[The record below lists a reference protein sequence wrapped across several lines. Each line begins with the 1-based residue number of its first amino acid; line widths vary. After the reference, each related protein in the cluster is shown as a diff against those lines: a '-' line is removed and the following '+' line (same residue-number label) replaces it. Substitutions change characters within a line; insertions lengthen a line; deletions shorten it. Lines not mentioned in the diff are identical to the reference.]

1 MPVILFLIGQC
12 RFNIEVP
19 LVSFLFNLPSS
30 GDCWGSLFETA
41 ADMKYAGTIISKLT
55 FYSRNQMGLEWG
67 EFLDLPN
74 HLVSAARGQERLKL
88 NQD

>member
-1 MPVILFLIGQC
+1 
-12 RFNIEVP
+12 
-19 LVSFLFNLPSS
+19 
-30 GDCWGSLFETA
+30 
-41 ADMKYAGTIISKLT
+41 MKYAGTIIPELT

-74 HLVSAARGQERLKL
+74 PLVGAARGQERLKL